1 MIKKWLK
8 SENCFKVVFILTFL
22 IINLFNLL
30 IINTDLYISEMFVVP
45 KDFSTVLSCFL
56 GNLGILVLFLGIGF
70 VLFRS
75 DIRGGKYLI
84 WVSGFLSVFMTGVS
98 IYYSYYKAFPSLY
111 NLKSFSG
118 DSGKDAFIFFIEG
131 LFNLLKYGQY
141 LFMLPLVI
149 LLVLWYIFVHK
160 KIKMIKELR
169 GHQIIGEYKRIILG
183 VCLVVFSIFCL
194 KMSNNIYEN
203 QKEESGYSDLKIVAE
218 GVQNVGI
225 INYYFTE
232 AKEFIF
238 DDNSV
243 SDKKYQELLK
253 ELENSK
259 SGKDDYLEYK
269 GVFENKNLLL
279 IQIESLNNYLIG
291 LKVNVDGEMKEVTPN
306 LNRIIN
312 SKYSAYFNNY
322 YTTVGIG
329 NTSDAEFTIMTGLYP
344 EGFSYTVYEYA
355 ENMDYETLPK
365 LFNDKGYYSYSSHA
379 NIGTFYLRS
388 TLHKELYGFNEHI
401 DERVLQEVGVYDE
414 DKLLHTW
421 VNDIDF
427 LEYNIEYMKEQYDK
441 LNQPIFNFAVTISC
455 HMPYEMSL
463 KEDDED
469 DPAKNLFIEK
479 DRFFPYGYEELS
491 EEMIRYIEHVSYTD
505 YAIGKAFEKLEETG
519 LLEDTVVI
527 MYGDHGG
534 GIDCDEII
542 ERTDILSN
550 DINNQVIFGDMD
562 TVNRRMLLEVP
573 FIIYDGSE
581 SVEFSEEPISLVRSH
596 QSVARTIANLFD
608 LDNQY
613 SFGVDMLSS
622 EKTYCYN
629 PRNIDV
635 IVDGAI
641 ISGISKE
648 VAYDSGF
655 SGDEY
660 NRKEIDEIINRV
672 LRYKNFNDKVLK
684 YKVFEKKN

>member
-1 MIKKWLK
+1 MVKKWLK
-8 SENCFKVVFILTFL
+8 SENCFKIIFISLFL

-30 IINTDLYISEMFVVP
+30 IINSDLYIREMFVAP
-45 KDFSTVLSCFL
+45 KDISTIIGCVL
-56 GNLGILVLFLGIGF
+56 GNIGILISFLGIGF
-70 VLFRS
+70 LLFRS

-84 WVSGFLSVFMTGVS
+84 WVSGVLSVFMTGVS
-98 IYYSYYKAFPSLY
+98 IYYSYYKAFPSVW
-111 NLKSFSG
+111 NLKSFQG

-131 LFNLLKYGQY
+131 LINLLQYGQY

-149 LLVLWYIFVHK
+149 LLVVWYVFVHET
-160 KIKMIKELR
+160 IKEVKEIR

-183 VCLVVFSIFCL
+183 FILFVFGIFCC
-194 KMSNNIYEN
+194 KMSNNVYEK
-203 QKEESGYSDLKIVAE
+203 QKEESGYKDLKIVAE

-243 SDKKYQELLK
+243 NEEKYQELLK
-253 ELENSK
+253 ELENSQ
-259 SGKDDYLEYK
+259 SGNINDSEYK

-291 LKVNVDGEMKEVTPN
+291 LKVNVNGEMKEVTPN
-306 LNRIIN
+306 LNKIIN

-329 NTSDAEFTIMTGLYP
+329 NTSDAEFTVMTGLYP

-355 ENMDYETLPK
+355 ESMDYETLPK
-365 LFNDKGYYSYSSHA
+365 LFNEKGYYSYSSHA

-401 DERVLQEVGVYDE
+401 DERVLQDVGIYDE
-414 DKLLHTW
+414 DRLLHTW
-421 VNDIDF
+421 VNDVDF

-441 LNQPIFNFAVTISC
+441 LNQPIFNFAITISC
-455 HMPYEMSL
+455 HMPYEMSFD
-463 KEDDED
+463 ENDED
-469 DPAKNLFIEK
+469 NPAKNLFIEK
-479 DRFFPYGYEELS
+479 DRFFPYDYEDLS
-491 EEMIRYIEHVSYTD
+491 EELIKYIEHVSYTD

-519 LLEDTVVI
+519 LLENTVVI

-534 GIDCDEII
+534 GIDCDEIV

-581 SVEFSEEPISLVRSH
+581 TVEFSEEPISLVRSH
-596 QSVARTIANLFD
+596 QSAARTIANLFN
-608 LDNQY
+608 LDNKY
-613 SFGVDMLSS
+613 SFGVDMLSGD
-622 EKTYCYN
+622 KTYCYN

-648 VAYDSGF
+648 VAYDSTFIGN
-655 SGDEY
+655 EY
-660 NRKEIDEIINRV
+660 SKKEIDEIIHRA

-684 YKVFEKKN
+684 YRVFEKK

>member
-1 MIKKWLK
+1 M
-8 SENCFKVVFILTFL
+8 N
-22 IINLFNLL
+22 
-30 IINTDLYISEMFVVP
+30 
-45 KDFSTVLSCFL
+45 
-56 GNLGILVLFLGIGF
+56 
-70 VLFRS
+70 
-75 DIRGGKYLI
+75 
-84 WVSGFLSVFMTGVS
+84 
-98 IYYSYYKAFPSLY
+98 
-111 NLKSFSG
+111 
-118 DSGKDAFIFFIEG
+118 
-131 LFNLLKYGQY
+131 
-141 LFMLPLVI
+141 
-149 LLVLWYIFVHK
+149 
-160 KIKMIKELR
+160 
-169 GHQIIGEYKRIILG
+169 
-183 VCLVVFSIFCL
+183 
-194 KMSNNIYEN
+194 
-203 QKEESGYSDLKIVAE
+203 
-218 GVQNVGI
+218 
-225 INYYFTE
+225 
-232 AKEFIF
+232 KEF
-238 DDNSV
+238 
-243 SDKKYQELLK
+243 QE
-253 ELENSK
+253 
-259 SGKDDYLEYK
+259 
-269 GVFENKNLLL
+269 
-279 IQIESLNNYLIG
+279 
-291 LKVNVDGEMKEVTPN
+291 
-306 LNRIIN
+306 
-312 SKYSAYFNNY
+312 
-322 YTTVGIG
+322 
-329 NTSDAEFTIMTGLYP
+329 
-344 EGFSYTVYEYA
+344 
-355 ENMDYETLPK
+355 
-365 LFNDKGYYSYSSHA
+365 
-379 NIGTFYLRS
+379 
-388 TLHKELYGFNEHI
+388 HKELYGFNEHI

-441 LNQPIFNFAVTISC
+441 LSQPIFNFAVTISC

-635 IVDGAI
+635 NIHPTKTEIRFLDDKLIYAILHAATKKSIGQFSLSNELDFTVKPLDIPPVSVSPSIPKAPIVASVI
-641 ISGISKE
+641 KKFSSK
-648 VAYDSGF
+648 
-655 SGDEY
+655 
-660 NRKEIDEIINRV
+660 IC
-672 LRYKNFNDKVLK
+672 LL
-684 YKVFEKKN
+684 